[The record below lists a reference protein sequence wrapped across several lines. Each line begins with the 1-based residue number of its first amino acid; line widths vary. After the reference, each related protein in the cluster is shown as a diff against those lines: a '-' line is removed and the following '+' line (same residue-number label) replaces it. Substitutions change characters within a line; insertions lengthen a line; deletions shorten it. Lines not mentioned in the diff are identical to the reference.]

1 MAKKDDILQTR
12 NLKPF
17 LTLQEIGNEFKVS
30 RQYVHKILKKA
41 GLHTGA
47 PKPLKSDRYCV
58 QCGKRTAPKTKTCS
72 DRCRFSLRWMLVAC
86 SYCSSEFYRQ
96 KCLLRKSYYLK
107 YKNIYCSQKCYQ
119 RGRIAVYARE

>member
-58 QCGKRTAPKTKTCS
+58 QCGKRTKPKTKTCS
-72 DRCRFSLRWMLVAC
+72 DRCRFQLRWMRVTC
-86 SYCSSEFYRQ
+86 SYCLVEFYRR
-96 KCLLRKSYYLK
+96 KCLLRKSYYLN
-107 YKNIYCSQKCYQ
+107 YKNIYCSQRCYQ
-119 RGRIAVYARE
+119 KKRGDIYYD